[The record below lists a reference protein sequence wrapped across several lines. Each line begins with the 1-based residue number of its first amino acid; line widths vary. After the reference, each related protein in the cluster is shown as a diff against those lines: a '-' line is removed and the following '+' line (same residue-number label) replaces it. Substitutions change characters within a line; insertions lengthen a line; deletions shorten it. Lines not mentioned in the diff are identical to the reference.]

1 MHPHCPRTAARYSLD
16 ITLQPSTN
24 TSRLSGTLRVFF
36 TISRVI
42 RDYTMTL
49 PPQPAETWHS
59 HYDDPNGDL
68 TVVSNERVKFRT
80 SARLL
85 AKTW

>member
-1 MHPHCPRTAARYSLD
+1 
-16 ITLQPSTN
+16 
-24 TSRLSGTLRVFF
+24 
-36 TISRVI
+36 
-42 RDYTMTL
+42 MTL
-49 PPQPAETWHS
+49 PLQPAETWHS

-68 TVVSNERVKFRT
+68 TLVSNDRVKFRS